1 MRKLITAALS
11 ALALGFVTVGA
22 GVGPAEAAAE
32 TSPTQIC
39 RDLAANAPDVYEFLA
54 TKPGGCV
61 SSVASVGVEALQA
74 GAFPSNA
81 AAIGNCKFLETM
93 SFFRFPAPAST
104 YPVVFHE
111 EFGDLDAVIALL
123 IEEFEVP
130 AGVAA
135 TLAPIVV
142 ANFNANIDAFTADNR
157 AGCVRVLRGLHG
169 GALFGLIFA
178 GLE

>member
-1 MRKLITAALS
+1 MRKVIPAALS
-11 ALALGFVTVGA
+11 ALALSIVAVGA
-22 GVGPAEAAAE
+22 GVAPAHAAAA

-39 RDLAANAPDVYEFLA
+39 RDLAMNAPDVYEFLA

-61 SSVASVGVEALQA
+61 SSVASVGLDALET

-81 AAIGNCKFLETM
+81 AAVGNCKFLEST

-104 YPVVFHE
+104 YPVIFHE

-123 IEEFEVP
+123 GEDVP
-130 AGVAA
+130 AEVAA
-135 TLAPIVV
+135 IVV
-142 ANFNANIDAFTADNR
+142 ANFNENIDAFTADNR
-157 AGCVRVLRGLHG
+157 AGCVRVLRGLHS
-169 GALFGLIFA
+169 GALFELIFA